1 VRGRGADFAPLR
13 HAINRVFTMTGLIGV
28 WGGDGAPG
36 RTLSGSVANRSF
48 AFTTPPGAAL

>member
-1 VRGRGADFAPLR
+1 VRVRGADFAPLR